1 MVTPGI
7 LFMKNKQTVYFFYTL
22 SFLLLTSIIY
32 LIYSPGL
39 SGAFLLD
46 DLGNLRGMAE
56 LEGGTLRDWV
66 AFIFGGIGSLGRP
79 FSLLMFALQYQSWPD
94 IVSLKLFNYT
104 LHIVNFALVLLLLV
118 TTVRRVKPNWARNN
132 KILLVILGIGLSFFW
147 ASAPIHTTTVQY
159 VIQRMTLLAAFWML
173 FGLNVWVLLLIRM
186 ESARKPRKVFF
197 GATLAV
203 LICTTFGVLS
213 KENAILLPLFCL
225 LYLFI
230 DNSVFQR
237 LQPFR
242 VPLIL
247 FMISP
252 VIALMT
258 VMIIDFDGYFISGFN
273 FRDFNSYERV
283 LTQFEIVPGYIF
295 KFFYPV
301 GQDFILFYE
310 NYPVVRGFFESWVVI
325 ASVIAFTTLHF
336 FAWRFRARFPLFFLG
351 VFFYTVGHLLESS
364 FLSLEL
370 YFEHRNYF
378 PSIGLLFVV
387 LEGLMRIPQKIQLP
401 VVLSVLVVL
410 GSANA
415 FITFQ
420 ESKIWGRPLQQAI
433 LWYQNNPTS
442 NRAHGHLAVELIAG
456 GHYKK
461 ASEFYAKTVDQFEN
475 DVTKPLLWLEVQ
487 CTQGEDF
494 GDFNIRKV
502 LLEYAQRSEYFK
514 EAKNIIG
521 AILRKSESGQCSGK
535 IIQNLEDTVESLIA
549 NDNFRRDRID
559 LLITIAKIN
568 FYQGELGKA
577 YEFMTAAYESSDRVD
592 VMLSLAQI
600 EIARQNFTSA
610 RDYLVEAEAECS
622 KARYVKC
629 LKLRGDFELVKEML
643 YRRERAND

>member
-1 MVTPGI
+1 
-7 LFMKNKQTVYFFYTL
+7 MKNKQTVHFFYAL
-22 SFLLLTSIIY
+22 LFLLLTFIIY

-39 SGAFLLD
+39 NGAFLLD

-79 FSLLMFALQYQSWPD
+79 FSLLTFALQYQSWPD
-94 IVSLKLFNYT
+94 IVSLKLFNYA
-104 LHIVNFALVLLLLV
+104 LHIVNFALVLFLLIA
-118 TTVRRVKPNWARNN
+118 TVRRVKPNWARDNP
-132 KILLVILGIGLSFFW
+132 ILLVALGVGLSFFW
-147 ASAPIHTTTVQY
+147 ASAPIHTTAVQY

-173 FGLNVWVLLLIRM
+173 LGLNVWVLLLARM
-186 ESARKPRKVFF
+186 ENAQNPRKVFF
-197 GATLAV
+197 GAALAV

-213 KENAILLPLFCL
+213 KENAILLPLLCL

-237 LQPFR
+237 LRAFR

-247 FMISP
+247 FMMSP
-252 VIALMT
+252 VIALMI
-258 VMIIDFDGYFISGFN
+258 VMIIDFDGYFITGFN
-273 FRDFNSYERV
+273 FRDFNSYERM

-310 NYPVVRGFFESWVVI
+310 NYPVVRDFLESWVVI
-325 ASVIAFTTLHF
+325 VSCIAFTVLHF

-351 VFFYTVGHLLESS
+351 AFFYTVGQLLESS

-387 LEGLMRIPQKIQLP
+387 LEGLIRIPQKIQLP
-401 VVLSVLVVL
+401 VVLSVFAVL
-410 GSANA
+410 GSVNA

-433 LWYQNNPTS
+433 IWYQNNPTS

-456 GHYKK
+456 GHSKK
-461 ASEFYAKTVDQFEN
+461 ASEFYAQTVDQFEN
-475 DVTKPLLWLEVQ
+475 DITKPLLWLEVQ

-494 GDFNIRKV
+494 GDIKIRRF
-502 LLEYAQRSEYFK
+502 LLEYARESEYFK

-535 IIQNLEDTVESLIA
+535 IIQDLEDTVDALIT

-559 LLITIAKIN
+559 LLISMAKIN

-577 YEFMTAAYESSDRVD
+577 YEFMTIANESSDRVD
-592 VMLSLAQI
+592 VKLSLAQI
-600 EIARQNFTSA
+600 EITRQNFDSA
-610 RDYLVEAEAECS
+610 RDYLVKAEAQCA
-622 KARYVKC
+622 KARSVKC
-629 LKLRGDFELVKEML
+629 LHLREDFESVTKSLSSQEH
-643 YRRERAND
+643 AND